1 MQKIELPACNHAL
14 AILFVTSLALSVPM
28 KAADTNSP
36 AWKLVHANRPLVI
49 GHRGYSAFAPENTL
63 PSFKLALA
71 AGADLVELDYHHSKD
86 GIPVVIHDGEL
97 DRTTDAVKKWVQTKI
112 RVGTRTVAEIQSLDA
127 GSWFDAR
134 YAGTKIPTLAEALDF
149 IQQGG
154 VTLIERKAGDAAT
167 CIKLLREKSLVNQVV
182 VQSFDWDYIRDFH
195 AQAPEQV
202 LGALGPPSSRADGK
216 KLSTEEKVLSAAWL
230 DAVEKTGTR
239 LVVWSGKSVTKEAIQ
254 MAQRRGFKVW
264 VYTIDDPAHAG
275 QLLDAGVDAI
285 ITNNPSLIWKAL
297 ATGAH
302 TK

>member
-97 DRTTDAVKKWVQTKI
+97 DRTTDAVKKWGQTKI
-112 RVGTRTVAEIQSLDA
+112 KVGTKTVSEIQSLDA

-134 YAGTKIPTLAEALDF
+134 YAGTKIPMLTEALDF

-167 CIKLLREKSLVNQVV
+167 CVKLLREKSLINRVV
-182 VQSFDWDYIRDFH
+182 VQSFDWEYIRDFH
-195 AQAPEQV
+195 QQAPEQV
-202 LGALGPPSSRADGK
+202 LGALGPPSSRTDGK
-216 KLSTEEKVLSAAWL
+216 KLSTGEKVLNASWL
-230 DAVEKTGTR
+230 DAIEKTGTR
-239 LVVWSGKSVTKEAIQ
+239 LVVWSGKSVTKEVIQ
-254 MAQRRGFKVW
+254 LAHRRGFKVW
-264 VYTIDDPAHAG
+264 VYTIDDPAEAV
-275 QLLDAGVDAI
+275 QLLDSGVDAI
-285 ITNNPSLIWKAL
+285 ISNNPALIWKAL
-297 ATGAH
+297 ATMPYR
-302 TK
+302 K